1 MKLFSSFQPPFF
13 LFLSKIVAAL
23 SNSAITMRRSD
34 LWSHK
39 KSRSA
44 RGIRFFSLQVHRS
57 KSRHLHALISKN
69 SYALNLAIVEPF
81 FYGYHCF

>member
-1 MKLFSSFQPPFF
+1 MKLSSSFQPPFVSF
-13 LFLSKIVAAL
+13 LFKIVAAL

-44 RGIRFFSLQVHRS
+44 RKTRFFSLQVHRS
-57 KSRHLHALISKN
+57 KSRHLHALISNKFLCAESRN
-69 SYALNLAIVEPF
+69 S
-81 FYGYHCF
+81 